1 MQYEMNTFNYFDTL
15 VRYLRAQPINLAG
28 IAAPSGGQ
36 SGGPG
41 YIGYLP
47 QTRVAYDQTE
57 AATQDTAISGSLLD
71 NLNHI
76 RYQITTLSGIAAGGV
91 IIEDD
96 GIVVASGVTVLDF
109 INDFEVEEITPNQVT
124 IALVATSG
132 FATLSGIHNEDLSG
146 QISGDTTHFDTSNV
160 FYPGYLR
167 VYYNGLRQD
176 NGIITD
182 PDYGGFT
189 TDFTVVDGDAVVV
202 DYDVV
207 TSGGAGTGGR
217 SHTQYVT
224 LAYLEGNYY
233 DAEAIALILDEKADT
248 LHTHVEGD
256 IVDLVHDA
264 IALQGVPISGIA
276 PAAENVLQYSA
287 DDGVWQPTALSG
299 VLAKTIHQQIMF
311 SIEGEYMAAAYE
323 GVKPLKAYVHE
334 VGYAGQ
340 FEEVFVAVGTVPAS
354 GAIHIDVLK
363 NGTSIFNSP
372 EYIVLAQGSG
382 YAARGDFAISQ
393 VSKDDYLQFE
403 LVQGD
408 PVASDLTVHVRFKWE
423 A

>member
-1 MQYEMNTFNYFDTL
+1 
-15 VRYLRAQPINLAG
+15 
-28 IAAPSGGQ
+28 
-36 SGGPG
+36 
-41 YIGYLP
+41 
-47 QTRVAYDQTE
+47 
-57 AATQDTAISGSLLD
+57 
-71 NLNHI
+71 
-76 RYQITTLSGIAAGGV
+76 
-91 IIEDD
+91 
-96 GIVVASGVTVLDF
+96 
-109 INDFEVEEITPNQVT
+109 
-124 IALVATSG
+124 
-132 FATLSGIHNEDLSG
+132 
-146 QISGDTTHFDTSNV
+146 
-160 FYPGYLR
+160 
-167 VYYNGLRQD
+167 
-176 NGIITD
+176 
-182 PDYGGFT
+182 
-189 TDFTVVDGDAVVV
+189 
-202 DYDVV
+202 
-207 TSGGAGTGGR
+207 
-217 SHTQYVT
+217 
-224 LAYLEGNYY
+224 
-233 DAEAIALILDEKADT
+233 
-248 LHTHVEGD
+248 
-256 IVDLVHDA
+256 VHDA

-287 DDGVWQPTALSG
+287 DTGVWQPTALSG

-311 SIEGEYMAAAYE
+311 SIEGEYMAAVYE